1 MPVILLYF
9 SLNISTKQN
18 KTKRTDREVISG
30 HVWFSLNW
38 CMFSKNK
45 DVVKEPNKDV
55 VFVVDEQSAK
65 LSLLSGWVM
74 IKPKG

>member
-1 MPVILLYF
+1 
-9 SLNISTKQN
+9 
-18 KTKRTDREVISG
+18 
-30 HVWFSLNW
+30 
-38 CMFSKNK
+38 MFSENK

-74 IKPKG
+74 MKPKG